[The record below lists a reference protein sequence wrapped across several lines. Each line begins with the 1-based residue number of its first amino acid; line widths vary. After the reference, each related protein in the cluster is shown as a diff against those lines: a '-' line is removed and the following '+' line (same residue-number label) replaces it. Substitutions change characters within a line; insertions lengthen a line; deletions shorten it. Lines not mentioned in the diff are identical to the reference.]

1 MSEGV
6 GKITSATNKFIDTTQ
21 GILTNKRSRSV
32 IWLIISAVSIILMN
46 GLIPALTGD
55 MKCTESPS
63 DGKTY
68 GDYCWNKG
76 IYETELQTYWL
87 NYQSY
92 VDRNEPKNRLYKL
105 TYKSNREITSWKKV
119 IDTNKSKEES
129 EQWETESEKWN
140 IIFNKEVIYYTKM
153 FYESPSWYVTTS
165 IALASALLLFYSLF
179 NYLLRRERERN
190 ARFLELSRRLD
201 TLVDE
206 DLDPTT
212 FEPWMT
218 HNFNVKRKRQQHIA
232 NVKYKLEHLEQ
243 RTSYL
248 VRNKLQKCFDCLNST
263 HDENLF
269 NEMVGQLNLNNKDRR
284 YLRKKLRLLSLL
296 REGYIEEYVD
306 NGRVKYF
313 KYIHPTFVYSGRNE
327 ISRSVDAYSLI
338 KNDGERLGN
347 DAGAK
352 VLVSIGFSI
361 LCTALSTFT
370 IFASVEDPGILL
382 IVILA
387 RLVSLLAQVPLA
399 FDYTNTYM
407 QNHLIGNLLHR
418 RTIALLYLADLKKE
432 KEGGNHG

>member
-1 MSEGV
+1 MS
-6 GKITSATNKFIDTTQ
+6 
-21 GILTNKRSRSV
+21 
-32 IWLIISAVSIILMN
+32 
-46 GLIPALTGD
+46 
-55 MKCTESPS
+55 
-63 DGKTY
+63 
-68 GDYCWNKG
+68 
-76 IYETELQTYWL
+76 
-87 NYQSY
+87 
-92 VDRNEPKNRLYKL
+92 
-105 TYKSNREITSWKKV
+105 
-119 IDTNKSKEES
+119 
-129 EQWETESEKWN
+129 
-140 IIFNKEVIYYTKM
+140 
-153 FYESPSWYVTTS
+153 
-165 IALASALLLFYSLF
+165 
-179 NYLLRRERERN
+179 RRERER

-206 DLDPTT
+206 DLDSTT

-218 HNFNVKRKRQQHIA
+218 HTFNVKRKRQQHIA

-269 NEMVGQLNLNNKDRR
+269 NEMVGQLNLVKDRC

-296 REGYIEEYVD
+296 KEGYIEEYVD

-338 KNDGERLGN
+338 KNDSERLGN

-352 VLVSIGFSI
+352 VLVSIGFSV

-382 IVILA
+382 VVILA